1 MVDNQ
6 FQPVIHAIEEH
17 MRDQEINNPSKVNK
31 ISFLNLRHIW
41 EIERLSLTGLRRA
54 SASISD
60 ERLDSS
66 PLPQVDEN

>member
-66 PLPQVDEN
+66 PLPQVNEN